1 MNKNLWILTLS
12 QVFGFT
18 AATITVFLS
27 GIIGSQIASIKSLA
41 TLPTALYVVG
51 TAIFTILAAR
61 IMSKIGRRLGFIFAA
76 LGSSMASLLGAF
88 AISQQNFILFC
99 ISCLILGMGAAFNH
113 QYRFAA
119 AESVEKE
126 KAPKAISILML
137 AGIVSAFLGITS
149 ANYTKNLIP
158 DYLYVGSYLM
168 LAAFTFIPAILLF
181 FYKNMLAAFTFIPA
195 ILLFFYKNNEKAKI
209 DLNNT
214 NTGRRLFEIIFQPRF
229 LQAVIA
235 SAFAYAVM
243 SFLMTA
249 TPLSMHVMEKM
260 SLEKTGLVLQLH
272 VAAMFLPSLI
282 TGNLIKKFGHSNIMY
297 MGVLMLVVTIV
308 LSLFEHVVTIVLSLF
323 EQSYANYMVA
333 LIFLGFGWNFL
344 FISGTSLVVL
354 TYKEEEKFKA
364 QGINDL
370 IVFTTMALASLS
382 AGIVLSLT
390 SWTTMNLV
398 CIPFLVLII
407 YSIFRADILSKKD

>member
-1 MNKNLWILTLS
+1 MNKNLTLLTLS

-27 GIIGSQIASIKSLA
+27 GIIGSQITSLKFLA
-41 TLPTALYVVG
+41 TLPTAIYVVG

-61 IMSKIGRRLGFIFAA
+61 IMSKIGRRLGFILAA
-76 LGSSMASLLGAF
+76 LGSSVASLLA
-88 AISQQNFILFC
+88 AYSISQQNFILFC
-99 ISCLILGMGAAFNH
+99 VSCLILGMGAAFNH

-126 KAPKAISILML
+126 KAAKAISILML
-137 AGIVSAFLGITS
+137 AGIVAAFLGITS

-158 DYLYVGSYLM
+158 DHLYVGSYFL
-168 LAAFTFIPAILLF
+168 LAVFTFIPAIF
-181 FYKNMLAAFTFIPA
+181 
-195 ILLFFYKNNEKAKI
+195 LFFYKNNENTKI
-209 DLNNT
+209 ELNNKYD
-214 NTGRRLFEIIFQPRF
+214 GRRLFEIIFQPRF

-249 TPLSMHVMEKM
+249 TPMSMHLMEKM
-260 SLEKTGLVLQLH
+260 SLEKTGLVLQFH

-282 TGNLIKKFGHSNIMY
+282 TGNLIKKFGHSKIIY
-297 MGVLMLVVTIV
+297 IGVLFFAVTV
-308 LSLFEHVVTIVLSLF
+308 VLSLF
-323 EQSYANYMVA
+323 EQTYANYMIA
-333 LIFLGFGWNFL
+333 LIFLGLGWNFL

-354 TYKEEEKFKA
+354 TYTEEEKFRA

-370 IVFTTMALASLS
+370 IVFTTMAFASLS
-382 AGIVLSLT
+382 AGISLSLT
-390 SWTTMNLV
+390 SWTTINLL

-407 YSIFRADILSKKD
+407 YSTFRADILSKK

>member
-1 MNKNLWILTLS
+1 MNKNLSLLTIS

-18 AATITVFLS
+18 AATVTVFLS
-27 GIIGSQIASIKSLA
+27 GIIGSQITSIKHLS

-61 IMSKIGRRLGFIFAA
+61 IMSKIGRRLGFVFAA
-76 LGSSMASLLGAF
+76 LGSSAASLLGAF
-88 AISQQNFILFC
+88 AISQQSFILFC
-99 ISCLILGMGAAFNH
+99 ISCLILGIGAAFNH

-181 FYKNMLAAFTFIPA
+181 FYKND
-195 ILLFFYKNNEKAKI
+195 EKAKI

-308 LSLFEHVVTIVLSLF
+308 LSLFE
-323 EQSYANYMVA
+323 QSYANYMVA

>member
-1 MNKNLWILTLS
+1 MKMNKNLFLLTLS

-27 GIIGSQIASIKSLA
+27 GIIGSEITSIKFLS

-51 TAIFTILAAR
+51 TAIFTILAAK
-61 IMSKIGRRLGFIFAA
+61 IMSKVGRRLGFIFSAF
-76 LGSSMASLLGAF
+76 GSSAASLLGAF

-99 ISCLILGMGAAFNH
+99 VSCLILGMGAAFNH

-137 AGIVSAFLGITS
+137 AGIVAAFLGITS
-149 ANYTKNLIP
+149 ANCTKNLIP

-181 FYKNMLAAFTFIPA
+181 FYKND
-195 ILLFFYKNNEKAKI
+195 EKAKI

-308 LSLFEHVVTIVLSLF
+308 LSLFE
-323 EQSYANYMVA
+323 QSYANYMVA

-364 QGINDL
+364 QGVNDL
-370 IVFTTMALASLS
+370 IVFSTMALASLS
-382 AGIVLSLT
+382 AGILLSLT
-390 SWTTMNLV
+390 SWETMNLL
-398 CIPFLVLII
+398 CIPFLFLIV
-407 YSIFRADILSKKD
+407 YSTFRAGKLSRK

>member
-1 MNKNLWILTLS
+1 MKMNKNLFLLTLS

-27 GIIGSQIASIKSLA
+27 GIIGSQITSIKFLS
-41 TLPTALYVVG
+41 TLPTAIYVVG

-76 LGSSMASLLGAF
+76 LGTSAASLLGAF

-99 ISCLILGMGAAFNH
+99 VSCLVLGMGAAFNH

-137 AGIVSAFLGITS
+137 AGIFAAFLGISS

-158 DYLYVGSYLM
+158 DNLYVGSYLL
-168 LAAFTFIPAILLF
+168 LAAFTFMPAIFLF
-181 FYKNMLAAFTFIPA
+181 FYN
-195 ILLFFYKNNEKAKI
+195 NNEKPKI
-209 DLNNT
+209 DFNNQY
-214 NTGRRLFEIIFQPRF
+214 NGRRLSEIIFQPRF
-229 LQAVIA
+229 LQAVTA
-235 SAFAYAVM
+235 AAFAYAVM
-243 SFLMTA
+243 SYLMTA

-260 SLEKTGLVLQLH
+260 SLEKTGIVLQIH

-282 TGNLIKKFGHSNIMY
+282 TGTLIKKFGHSNIIY
-297 MGVLMLVVTIV
+297 IGVLFYVVTV
-308 LSLFEHVVTIVLSLF
+308 VLSLF
-323 EQSYANYMVA
+323 EQTYLNYMVA
-333 LIFLGFGWNFL
+333 LIFLGLGWNFL

-382 AGIVLSLT
+382 AGIMLSLT
-390 SWTTMNLV
+390 SWTTMNLL
-398 CIPFLVLII
+398 CIPFLVLIV
-407 YSIFRADILSKKD
+407 YSTFRADILSKK

>member
-1 MNKNLWILTLS
+1 MKMNKNLFLLTLS

-27 GIIGSQIASIKSLA
+27 GIIGSQITSIKFLS
-41 TLPTALYVVG
+41 TLPTAIYVVG

-76 LGSSMASLLGAF
+76 FGSSLASLLGAF

-99 ISCLILGMGAAFNH
+99 VSCLILGMGAAFNH

-137 AGIVSAFLGITS
+137 AGIVAAFLGISS

-168 LAAFTFIPAILLF
+168 LAAFTFMPAIF
-181 FYKNMLAAFTFIPA
+181 
-195 ILLFFYKNNEKAKI
+195 LFFYKNNEKTKI
-209 DLNNT
+209 ELNNSHS
-214 NTGRRLFEIIFQPRF
+214 GRRMFEIISQPRF
-229 LQAVIA
+229 FQAVIA

-243 SFLMTA
+243 SYLMTA
-249 TPLSMHVMEKM
+249 TPMSMHLMEKM
-260 SLEKTGLVLQLH
+260 SLEKTGLVLQFH

-282 TGNLIKKFGHSNIMY
+282 TGNLIKKFGHSNVIY
-297 MGVLMLVVTIV
+297 IGVLFLVVTIV
-308 LSLFEHVVTIVLSLF
+308 LSLFEQTYS
-323 EQSYANYMVA
+323 NYMIA
-333 LIFLGFGWNFL
+333 LIFLGLGWNFL
-344 FISGTSLVVL
+344 FISGTSLVVI

-364 QGINDL
+364 QGVNDL
-370 IVFTTMALASLS
+370 IVFSTMALASLS
-382 AGIVLSLT
+382 AGISLSLT
-390 SWTTMNLV
+390 SWTTMNLL
-398 CIPFLVLII
+398 CIPFLVLIV
-407 YSIFRADILSKKD
+407 YSSFRADILSKK